1 MFEFLKEDSPWSTMR
16 LQSLIV
22 TLTACLGLLYLT
34 YRYNIWEALITAL
47 VISFAGK
54 SIQKAVETGAF
65 DRFLKL
71 SSSDPA
77 KKDGNNG

>member
-22 TLTACLGLLYLT
+22 TITACLGLLYLT
-34 YRYNIWEALITAL
+34 FRYNIWEALIWAL
-47 VISFAGK
+47 IISFAGK

-65 DRFLKL
+65 DRFLKR
-71 SSSDPA
+71 SQD
-77 KKDGNNG
+77 NG